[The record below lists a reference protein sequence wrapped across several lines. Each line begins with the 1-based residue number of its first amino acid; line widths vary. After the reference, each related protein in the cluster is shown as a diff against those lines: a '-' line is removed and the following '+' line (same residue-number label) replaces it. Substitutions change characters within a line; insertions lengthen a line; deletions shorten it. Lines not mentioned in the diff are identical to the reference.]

1 MSSNKS
7 KISVEFK
14 KKLRQEYE
22 RLKTLQESQ
31 EKEIIDVTW
40 VENRFAAF
48 KKVHGRLFHS
58 FLFHSLF

>member
-1 MSSNKS
+1 MTTTKN
-7 KISVEFK
+7 KISLDFK

-40 VENRFAAF
+40 AENR
-48 KKVHGRLFHS
+48 
-58 FLFHSLF
+58 

>member
-1 MSSNKS
+1 MNASKT
-7 KISVEFK
+7 KISIEFK

-40 VENRFAAF
+40 AENR
-48 KKVHGRLFHS
+48 
-58 FLFHSLF
+58 